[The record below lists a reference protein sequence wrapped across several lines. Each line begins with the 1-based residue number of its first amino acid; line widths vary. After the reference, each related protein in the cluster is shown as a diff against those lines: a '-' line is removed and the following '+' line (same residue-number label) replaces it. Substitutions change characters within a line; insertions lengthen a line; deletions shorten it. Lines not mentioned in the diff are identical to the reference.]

1 MVPPSPWSRG
11 QRHRGHILEDKDSLM
26 PPLIYSEDSNNDY
39 SLRNPP
45 PVEPTL
51 EPGPPSEKTTEE
63 PTSEP
68 DSDAL
73 SEPSVP
79 MREDTMGHLS
89 PKDIVRYQKV
99 SYPPMFATLE
109 ERTKEA
115 PWIYTCKIRI
125 LGQDKRLGQE
135 KTS

>member
-1 MVPPSPWSRG
+1 M
-11 QRHRGHILEDKDSLM
+11 
-26 PPLIYSEDSNNDY
+26 
-39 SLRNPP
+39 
-45 PVEPTL
+45 
-51 EPGPPSEKTTEE
+51 
-63 PTSEP
+63 EP

-115 PWIYTCKIRI
+115 PWVYTCKIRV
-125 LGQDKRLGQE
+125 LGQDKRLETGE
-135 KTS
+135 DLLTPTDSPYKIPTNLEEVGKYMIGDKLTR